1 MIYDLKTGQYE
12 EDQQFGGGALD
23 FLYNK
28 SLGRLFLKAAVNP
41 AASRLAGRYY
51 ASSLSRGKIK
61 KMIERYNIDMS
72 LYEEKD
78 YKSFNEFFIRRRKH
92 IDIEDGFVSPADS
105 LLSVYKITDDLKVP
119 VKGSDYDLTELVAG
133 KTDISSFD
141 GGTLMVFRLR
151 MNDYHRYIF
160 PFSGRVIDSYE
171 VPGVLHTVSSAS
183 SRYKIY
189 KENQRRVSV
198 LESDRYGRVIAIEVG
213 ALLVG
218 RITDHG
224 LKTFAKGDEKGYFET
239 GGSTI
244 VYITGKDRLDL
255 REDIKEKN
263 AYEIKLGCGQRI
275 EAL

>member
-1 MIYDLKTGQYE
+1 MIYDLDSGKYE

-28 SLGRLFLKAAVNP
+28 SIGRLFLKAAVNP

-51 ASSLSRGKIK
+51 ASSLSRAKIK
-61 KMIERYNIDMS
+61 KMIERYNIDMG
-72 LYEEKD
+72 LYEEED

-141 GGTLMVFRLR
+141 GGDLLVFRLR

-160 PFSGRVIDSYE
+160 PFAGRVRDSYE
-171 VPGVLHTVSSAS
+171 VPGVLHTVSSVS

-189 KENQRRVSV
+189 KENQRRVSL
-198 LESDRYGRVIAIEVG
+198 LESDEYGKVIAIEVG

-244 VYITGKDRLDL
+244 VYVVERDRLKL
-255 REDIKEKN
+255 RNDIIAKLDN
-263 AYEIKLGCGQRI
+263 EIRLRCGQRI
-275 EAL
+275 EEM

>member
-1 MIYDLKTGQYE
+1 MIYDLDSGKYE

-28 SLGRLFLKAAVNP
+28 SIGRLFLKAAVNP

-51 ASSLSRGKIK
+51 ASSLSRAKIK
-61 KMIERYNIDMS
+61 KMIERYNIDMG

-141 GGTLMVFRLR
+141 GGLLLVFRLR

-160 PFSGRVIDSYE
+160 PFAGRVRDSYE
-171 VPGVLHTVSSAS
+171 VPGVLHTVSSVS

-189 KENQRRVSV
+189 KENQRRVSL
-198 LESDRYGRVIAIEVG
+198 LESDEYGKVIAIEVG

-244 VYITGKDRLDL
+244 VYVVERDRLKL
-255 REDIKEKN
+255 RNDIIAKLDN
-263 AYEIKLGCGQRI
+263 EIRLRCGQRI
-275 EAL
+275 EEM

>member
-12 EDQQFGGGALD
+12 EDQQFGGGALE

-28 SLGRLFLKAAVNP
+28 PLGRLFLKAAVNP

-51 ASSLSRGKIK
+51 GSSLSRGKIK
-61 KMIERYNIDMS
+61 KMIERYNIDMR

-78 YKSFNEFFIRRRKH
+78 YKSFNEFFIRQRKH

-105 LLSVYKITDDLKVP
+105 LLTVYKITDDLMVP
-119 VKGSDYDLTELVAG
+119 VKGSNYDLTELVAG

-141 GGTLMVFRLR
+141 GGMLLVFRLR

-160 PFSGRVIDSYE
+160 PFDGKVTSSYE

-198 LESDRYGRVIAIEVG
+198 LESKRYGQVIAIEVG
-213 ALLVG
+213 ALIGG
-218 RITDHG
+218 RIVDNGTEV
-224 LKTFAKGDEKGYFET
+224 FSKGDEKGYFET

-244 VYITGKDRLDL
+244 VYMIQKDRLEL
-255 REDIKEKN
+255 RNDISEKQD
-263 AYEIKLGCGQRI
+263 YEIKLGCGQRI
-275 EAL
+275 EAI